1 MIVLETVK
9 GGIEDMKKKMNDPI
23 ANEMISM
30 TDTQGDGDN
39 VIARE
44 VTQKS
49 KGWKQETQKRSRDPP
64 SSTALEQ

>member
-1 MIVLETVK
+1 ME
-9 GGIEDMKKKMNDPI
+9 KKMNDPI

-49 KGWKQETQKRSRDPP
+49 KGWRQETQKRSRDPP

>member
-1 MIVLETVK
+1 
-9 GGIEDMKKKMNDPI
+9 MNDPI

-39 VIARE
+39 VIVRE